1 MKTVTILASLFAL
14 TAFAQDDSLATVSTE
29 GSSSK
34 LKAGEKGKVVIAFH
48 VAAGSHISAE
58 APLKLELSSEK
69 AALDKKLLTLA
80 DSRQKGEPRFEVGF
94 GTEGKGSTAIDAK
107 LTYFVC
113 TDTKCVRQSKKLSVA
128 VEVQ

>member
-1 MKTVTILASLFAL
+1 MKTLIAVASLFSV
-14 TAFAQDDSLATVSTE
+14 TAFAQDDGLATVSTD
-29 GSSSK
+29 GSTAK
-34 LKAGEKGKVVIAFH
+34 LKAGEKGKMVIAFH
-48 VAAGSHISAE
+48 VAAGSHISDE
-58 APLKLELSSEK
+58 APLKIELSSEK

-80 DSRQKGEPRFEVGF
+80 DSTQKGEPKFEVGF
-94 GTEGKGSTAIDAK
+94 GAGGKGSTAIDAK

>member
-1 MKTVTILASLFAL
+1 MKRLSLVASLFAL
-14 TAFAQDDSLATVSTE
+14 TAFAQDDSLATVSTD
-29 GSSSK
+29 GSTTR
-34 LKAGEKGKVVIAFH
+34 LKAGEQGKLVIAFH
-48 VAAGSHISAE
+48 VAAGSHISDE
-58 APLKLELSSEK
+58 APMKIELSSEK

-80 DSRQKGEPRFEVGF
+80 DSKQKGEPKFEVGF
-94 GTEGKGSTAIDAK
+94 GAAGKGSAAIDAR